1 MKHKYIAFFL
11 FTIIGVSLL
20 LLYGSLLLRGANDE
34 FLILAKNLGSV
45 ADKSS
50 PYRLANI
57 TVNGFKLLADVP
69 TTNDEFQKGLD
80 IKDHLN
86 ENRGMLFIFTKPAR
100 EPFWMH
106 GMKFP
111 IDIIWLDKGGNVV
124 HIERNL
130 SPCLTDFACPTYS
143 PEADSLYV
151 LETTANFTERHNVNI
166 GTHMNYHLIG

>member
-1 MKHKYIAFFL
+1 M

-20 LLYGSLLLRGANDE
+20 LLYGGLLLRGANDE
-34 FLILAKNLGSV
+34 FLISAKNIGSV
-45 ADKSS
+45 AAKSS

-57 TVNGFKLLADVP
+57 TINGFNLLADVP
-69 TTNDEFQKGLD
+69 TTNDAFYKGLD
-80 IKDHLN
+80 VKDHLD
-86 ENRGMLFIFTKPAR
+86 ENMGMLFIFTKPIK

-166 GTHMNYHLIG
+166 GTHMNYHLIN

>member
-1 MKHKYIAFFL
+1 LKHKYIALFL
-11 FTIIGVSLL
+11 FTAIGVSLL

-34 FLILAKNLGSV
+34 FLISAKNPGSV

-57 TVNGFKLLADVP
+57 TINGFNLLADVP

-80 IKDHLN
+80 IKDHLD
-86 ENRGMLFIFTKPAR
+86 ENRGMLFIFKKPVK

-130 SPCLTDFACPTYS
+130 SPCLTDLACPTYS
-143 PEADSLYV
+143 PETDSLYV
-151 LETTANFTERHNVNI
+151 LETTANFTERHGVDI
-166 GTHMNYHLIG
+166 GTHMNYHLIK